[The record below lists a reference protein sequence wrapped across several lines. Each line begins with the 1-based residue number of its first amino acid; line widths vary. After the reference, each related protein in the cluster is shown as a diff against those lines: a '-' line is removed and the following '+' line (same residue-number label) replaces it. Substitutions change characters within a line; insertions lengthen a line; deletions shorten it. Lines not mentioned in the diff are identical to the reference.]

1 MIFGFSH
8 YPIGIRAP
16 AKRATGDP
24 ADRGEEGSP
33 ASQTP
38 AQVYDLAHQ
47 RRLRAL
53 QSTSSRAIRSMK
65 RRVYGRINLTVLR
78 WDDPRHRWASLR
90 SESPAVTFPA
100 RNTDA

>member
-8 YPIGIRAP
+8 YPIGTRAP
-16 AKRATGDP
+16 TERTTGVHAVRD
-24 ADRGEEGSP
+24 EESTP

-53 QSTSSRAIRSMK
+53 QAYIEQGYTLSEAARLLGVS
-65 RRVYGRINLTVLR
+65 NLTVLR
-78 WDDPRHRWASLR
+78 WDDHGRR
-90 SESPAVTFPA
+90 
-100 RNTDA
+100 

>member
-8 YPIGIRAP
+8 YPIGTRAP
-16 AKRATGDP
+16 TKRTTGVHAFRD
-24 ADRGEEGSP
+24 EESTP

-53 QSTSSRAIRSMK
+53 HSYIEQGYTLSEAARLLGVS
-65 RRVYGRINLTVLR
+65 NLTVLR
-78 WDDPRHRWASLR
+78 WDDHGRR
-90 SESPAVTFPA
+90 
-100 RNTDA
+100 

>member
-8 YPIGIRAP
+8 YPVGTLTP
-16 AKRATGDP
+16 AKRAKGGH
-24 ADRGEEGSP
+24 ADRDEESIP

-53 QSTSSRAIRSMK
+53 QSYIEQGYTLSEAARLLGVS
-65 RRVYGRINLTVLR
+65 NLTVLR
-78 WDDPRHRWASLR
+78 WDDHGRR
-90 SESPAVTFPA
+90 
-100 RNTDA
+100 

>member
-8 YPIGIRAP
+8 YPIGTRTP
-16 AKRATGDP
+16 VKRATADR
-24 ADRGEEGSP
+24 ADRGEEGAP

-53 QSTSSRAIRSMK
+53 QSYIEQGYTLNEAARLLGVS
-65 RRVYGRINLTVLR
+65 NLTVLR
-78 WDDPRHRWASLR
+78 WDDHGRR
-90 SESPAVTFPA
+90 
-100 RNTDA
+100 